1 MLEYT
6 KADGIMIARGALG
19 NPFIFEDIINYLEK
33 EETKKQRTNKEIL
46 QVIIKHI
53 NLEVEEKGEYTAVR
67 EMRKHIAW
75 YTKGMQN
82 SSNIRNEINTKNSK
96 DELIKS
102 LTEYFNKDMN
112 I

>member
-1 MLEYT
+1 M
-6 KADGIMIARGALG
+6 
-19 NPFIFEDIINYLEK
+19 
-33 EETKKQRTNKEIL
+33 
-46 QVIIKHI
+46 
-53 NLEVEEKGEYTAVR
+53 EVEEKGEYTAVR

>member
-6 KADGIMIARGALG
+6 NADGIMIARGALG
-19 NPFIFEDIINYLEK
+19 NPFIFEDIKNYLQNG
-33 EETKKQRTNKEIL
+33 ETKKQRTNEEIL
-46 QVIIKHI
+46 NVIIKHI

-82 SSNIRNEINTKNSK
+82 SSNIRNEINTKTSK